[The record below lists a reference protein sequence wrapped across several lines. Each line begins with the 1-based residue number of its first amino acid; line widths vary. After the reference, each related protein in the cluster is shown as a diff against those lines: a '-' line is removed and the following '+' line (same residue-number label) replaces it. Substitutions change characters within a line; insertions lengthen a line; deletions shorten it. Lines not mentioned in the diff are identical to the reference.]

1 MNIREATSLY
11 EQWLSEHID
20 LIQSDL
26 AHKHQQMALAVFSF
40 LRATYYRWAQTW
52 QDACP
57 ELTDAP
63 VVLSVGDL
71 HIENFGTWRDAEG
84 RLIWGINDFD
94 EAFPLP
100 WPADLVRLA
109 TSTHIAIEAEHLCVA
124 RGEACDAILSGYT
137 KAINDGGKPF
147 VLAEEHKWLRQ
158 IALHKLRDPIR
169 FWNKFNALAPGEG
182 PVPQSASSVLADSL
196 PERGL
201 EHRIVHR
208 IAGLGSL
215 GRQRW
220 VALANWRGG
229 KIAREAK
236 AVAPSACFWA
246 SNGSLPS
253 EFYYQPITN
262 SAVRVPDPI
271 LSVLESWIIRRLAPD
286 CSRIELT
293 DLPNDRDEFELLYSM
308 GYETGNI
315 HLGSPG
321 AQVNILRDLEQRPKK
336 WLHESAKRMSKLV
349 ISDWKVWKEVQT

>member
-1 MNIREATSLY
+1 MNIQEATSLY
-11 EQWLSEHID
+11 EQWLGEHID
-20 LIQSDL
+20 LIQSDIT
-26 AHKHQQMALAVFSF
+26 HKHQQMALAAFPF
-40 LRATYYRWAQTW
+40 LRATFYRWAQTW

-100 WPADLVRLA
+100 WPADLIRLA
-109 TSTHIAIEAEHLCVA
+109 TSTHIAIEAEHLCVG
-124 RGEACDAILSGYT
+124 RGEACDAILKGYT
-137 KAINDGGKPF
+137 QSIAGGGIPF
-147 VLAEEHKWLRQ
+147 VLAEDHQWLRR
-158 IALHKLRDPIR
+158 IALDILRDPVK
-169 FWNKFNALAPGEG
+169 FWGKFDALVPPEG
-182 PVPQSASSVLADSL
+182 PVPESASRALAEAL

-208 IAGLGSL
+208 VAGLGSL

-220 VALANWRGG
+220 VALTSWRGG

-236 AVAPSACFWA
+236 AIAPSACFWA
-246 SNGSLPS
+246 SNCSRPYEL
-253 EFYYQPITN
+253 YYQTITN

-271 LSVLESWIIRRLAPD
+271 FSVLESWIIRRLAPD
-286 CSRIELT
+286 CSRIELA
-293 DLPNDRDEFELLYSM
+293 DLPDDRDEYELLYSM

-321 AQVNILRDLEQRPKK
+321 ARANILRDLERRPQK

-349 ISDWKVWKEVQT
+349 ISDWNAWRKTQT